1 MTAWASNQMVDLIR
15 SAHRTPYVKD
25 ILSWRSA
32 WIDQR
37 RGIWQSFGQ
46 SFDVGVGVRLT
57 LHSISKVCH
66 A

>member
-1 MTAWASNQMVDLIR
+1 MTELASNEMVDLIR

-32 WIDQR
+32 WTDRR

-46 SFDVGVGVRLT
+46 
-57 LHSISKVCH
+57 ISMFVLGCG
-66 A
+66 